1 MLEAISTI
9 TVVENFWTSENRLDC
24 GCFPACVWTAYDVD
38 MSQSPFPADYYW
50 KLIDD
55 RSTSDPEHMVH
66 DNATK

>member
-9 TVVENFWTSENRLDC
+9 IVVENFWTSGNRSDC
-24 GCFPACVWTAYDVD
+24 GCFPECMWTAYEVD

-55 RSTSDPEHMVH
+55 HETSYPEYMVH
-66 DNATK
+66 ANATK